1 MPDRLRLYL
10 DQMFGLDVAAA
21 LRREGHDVLRA
32 AETGLARA
40 DDALILEKAIRE
52 ERILVTLDEHFGD
65 WVILPL
71 KTSWRH
77 SAQGKPCHHSE
88 CCESSLAFLTTVFQ
102 PSIQGSSCY
111 PLRGT
116 GEMGSDRNFVSRNKD
131 RTKRGVLASLTFSSC
146 PDQ

>member
-71 KTSWRH
+71 KKHPGVIRLKVNPATTANVVNLLLPFLRLY
-77 SAQGKPCHHSE
+77 
-88 CCESSLAFLTTVFQ
+88 SSLQFKDHLVILSVARAKWVLTAT
-102 PSIQGSSCY
+102 S
-111 PLRGT
+111 
-116 GEMGSDRNFVSRNKD
+116 
-131 RTKRGVLASLTFSSC
+131 
-146 PDQ
+146 